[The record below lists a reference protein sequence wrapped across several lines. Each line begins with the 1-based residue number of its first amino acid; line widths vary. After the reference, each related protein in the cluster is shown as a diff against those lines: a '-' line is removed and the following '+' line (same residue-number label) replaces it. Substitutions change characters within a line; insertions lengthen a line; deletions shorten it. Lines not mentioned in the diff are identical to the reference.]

1 MKKITLL
8 LLANIAIV
16 LFITNSAKGQNIVPD
31 SLFANKSRL
40 VIPLS
45 GATIGNFLLQPD
57 GKIVYGGTAT
67 SISGDFAIAMM
78 RFDECGI
85 LDPSFGTNGS
95 LRHTFNV
102 RNVGKAFALQSDG
115 KIVCVGV
122 EAPSNAGSQQRA
134 NVSRF
139 NSDGT
144 PDTSFNVTGSHS
156 IFNAAG
162 SFDSV
167 LIMDDGKILCF
178 GVFGSGLGSGIA
190 RFNTDGTLDT
200 SFNTDGLAFFNSPF
214 GYFLNTQ
221 GHLLPDGKMIVTSYT
236 STQTSSDRRL
246 LAARFL
252 PSGELDTTYGNNG
265 YYYDAAIAV
274 TGFFK
279 PLTSVIDSNGNLLM
293 SKNFDNTSFD
303 ILRLTPSGTL
313 DSTFGTGGLVHYVSG
328 GDTTGMQLFADGKI
342 LVRGSI
348 PASPFTVSCG
358 IRFLADG
365 TPDSTFGANGLR
377 VIEIKEAAGS
387 QALNSLLVLPNGQ
400 WIAASTLGTSDGGF
414 HFRKYGDLY
423 NFPHISQSGTVL
435 STTGTGSYQ
444 WFLEGT
450 AISDAI
456 NQTFTPTQNG
466 NYTVMITD
474 ANGCTGTSSVFN
486 VANLSVSS
494 NSLDREIS
502 IYPNPSL
509 GTVNIVTPKNLTID
523 KIEIVDILGKTVATK
538 TTNTSQVDITEFSN
552 GIYIF
557 KIYSEESIFQKKIVK
572 Q

>member
-85 LDPSFGTNGS
+85 LDPSFGTNGI

-144 PDTSFNVTGSHS
+144 PDTTFNVTGSHS

-167 LIMDDGKILCF
+167 HIMNDGRILCF
-178 GVFGSGLGSGIA
+178 GRFGSGLGSAIA
-190 RFNTDGTLDT
+190 RFMPDGSLDT
-200 SFNTDGLAFFNSPF
+200 SFNTDGLAFFNTPF
-214 GYFLNTQ
+214 GFFLDVK

-265 YYYDAAIAV
+265 VYYDAAIAV

-365 TPDSTFGANGLR
+365 TPDTTFGANGLR
-377 VIEIKEAAGS
+377 VIDIMEASGS
-387 QALNSLLVLPNGQ
+387 EALSSLLVLSNGQ
-400 WIAASTLGTSDGGF
+400 WIAASTFVTSDGGF

-423 NFPHISQSGTVL
+423 NFPHITRIGTIL

-444 WFLEGT
+444 WLLEGLP
-450 AISDAI
+450 ISGAT
-456 NQTFTPTQNG
+456 NQTFTPIQNG
-466 NYTVMITD
+466 NYTVIVTD
-474 ANGCTGTSSVFN
+474 TNGCKGTSAVFN
-486 VANLSVSS
+486 INNLGLNDNTIYRQVHF
-494 NSLDREIS
+494 
-502 IYPNPSL
+502 YPNPTT
-509 GTVNIVTPKNLTID
+509 GIVTISNQDNDTID
-523 KIEIVDILGKTVATK
+523 KIEIVDILGKTVAVK
-538 TTNTSQVDITEFSN
+538 TENTSQVDITSLSN
-552 GIYIF
+552 GMYIF
-557 KIYSEESIFQKKIVK
+557 KIYSGETVFQKKIIK